1 MPDAVRD
8 PVDQVEAARQ
18 LGAALEAEQ
27 ADDPVDVDEEDR
39 ALVWFVSQGLS
50 LGGRGLPFRNLR

>member
-8 PVDQVEAARQ
+8 PVDQMEAAGE

-50 LGGRGLPFRNLR
+50 LGGRGLPLRNLR